1 LPEFGIGQLYELL
14 YSPIDKYTLEKINL
28 TMKSILNLW
37 EPRIYVLSIP
47 IDYDDSSITMTINYT
62 IPALNDETDSF
73 VYSVSK

>member
-1 LPEFGIGQLYELL
+1 MPEFGIGQLYELL

-37 EPRIYVLSIP
+37 EPRIYVLNIP

-62 IPALNDETDSF
+62 IPALNDEADTF

>member
-1 LPEFGIGQLYELL
+1 
-14 YSPIDKYTLEKINL
+14 
-28 TMKSILNLW
+28 MKSILNLW

-62 IPALNDETDSF
+62 IPALNDEADSF